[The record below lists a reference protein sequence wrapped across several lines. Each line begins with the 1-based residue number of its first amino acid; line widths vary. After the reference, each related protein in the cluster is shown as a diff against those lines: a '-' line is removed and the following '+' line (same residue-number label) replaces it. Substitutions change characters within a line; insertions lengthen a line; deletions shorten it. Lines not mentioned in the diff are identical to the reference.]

1 MGTILRMGFAQAQV
15 HTNHG
20 TSDVC
25 TIVCAKPFFKIGP
38 HGEVAFPTRSLVTA
52 YSCNLFKLGKKYLCS
67 TIGKG
72 YFMIS
77 FTYGTAQNSC
87 VLPCVNDTL
96 WFHLWYSTEFVCST
110 MISTICGFTP
120 NSQKKSWMVS
130 TPDNFR
136 ETEFLWAWFLFILFF
151 FSW

>member
-1 MGTILRMGFAQAQV
+1 MRKPKS
-15 HTNHG
+15 NHSTSADG

-25 TIVCAKPFFKIGP
+25 TSVFAKPFPKIGP

-52 YSCNLFKLGKKYLCS
+52 YSGNLFKLGKKYLCS

-77 FTYGTAQNSC
+77 FTHGTAQNSC

-96 WFHLWYSTEFVCST
+96 WFSFTYGTRQNSCVTPWFPLYVVSRPILKKKLEWYLLQMSS
-110 MISTICGFTP
+110 GRQ
-120 NSQKKSWMVS
+120 NSYGHDFYS
-130 TPDNFR
+130 F
-136 ETEFLWAWFLFILFF
+136 FLI